1 MRISDWS
8 SDVCSSDLLQ
18 RRSCLPEAR
27 VPRPVRAVGRPRRQ
41 EHAGEDE
48 RETAQGDAGGGGID
62 PPAAAGVDA
71 VALHDEGCPAVVDA
85 AGHQARIA
93 GWPCTTMP
101 DTITASF
108 TLQLEGRLLDFAV
121 AVPSGLILL

>member
-1 MRISDWS
+1 MIRRPPRSTRTDTLFPYTTLFRSLPLAEVVSGRGVGRTRRPVWPGN
-8 SDVCSSDLLQ
+8 LQ

-48 RETAQGDAGGGGID
+48 RETAQGDAGGGGVD

-71 VALHDEGCPAVVDA
+71 VALHDEG
-85 AGHQARIA
+85 
-93 GWPCTTMP
+93 
-101 DTITASF
+101 
-108 TLQLEGRLLDFAV
+108 
-121 AVPSGLILL
+121 